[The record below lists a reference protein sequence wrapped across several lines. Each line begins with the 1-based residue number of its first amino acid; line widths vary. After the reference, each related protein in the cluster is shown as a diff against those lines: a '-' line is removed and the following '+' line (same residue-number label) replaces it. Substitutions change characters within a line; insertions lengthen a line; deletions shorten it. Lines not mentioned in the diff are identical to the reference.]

1 MPDKPLQENLNK
13 SIWLHNLTFQCDPQ
27 FDAIFEAMLNK
38 QQDKRNSWDDKNRQ
52 GKPPTIKEK
61 RLVVQVISPWKE
73 IGDEKE
79 VRLSLS
85 NKKQDQFDAVQS
97 IELRNFF
104 DDPMIAI

>member
-1 MPDKPLQENLNK
+1 
-13 SIWLHNLTFQCDPQ
+13 
-27 FDAIFEAMLNK
+27 MLNK
-38 QQDKRNSWDDKNRQ
+38 QQDKRNGWDDKNRQ

-61 RLVVQVISPWKE
+61 KLIVQVISPWKE